1 MLAEMQNELG
11 SVQDV
16 IKFTK
21 ENIDALN
28 QRFCK
33 VKPGKEKFFN
43 TTNFSHSSFFIF
55 STENLL
61 GGI

>member
-1 MLAEMQNELG
+1 MENDNNLLVEMQHELG

-28 QRFCK
+28 QRFCR
-33 VKPGKEKFFN
+33 VKPGKKF
-43 TTNFSHSSFFIF
+43 TSYMY
-55 STENLL
+55 EYP
-61 GGI
+61 

>member
-1 MLAEMQNELG
+1 MDSNNDVLLAEMQHELG

-28 QRFCK
+28 QRFCR
-33 VKPGKEKFFN
+33 VKPGKDFFPY
-43 TTNFSHSSFFIF
+43 TPYQH
-55 STENLL
+55 
-61 GGI
+61 

>member
-1 MLAEMQNELG
+1 MESNDNNALAEMQHELG

-28 QRFCK
+28 QRFCR
-33 VKPGKEKFFN
+33 VKPGKKN
-43 TTNFSHSSFFIF
+43 
-55 STENLL
+55 
-61 GGI
+61 

>member
-1 MLAEMQNELG
+1 MSSNDVLLQEMQHELG

-28 QRFCK
+28 TRFCK
-33 VKPGKEKFFN
+33 VKPGKKKK
-43 TTNFSHSSFFIF
+43 
-55 STENLL
+55 
-61 GGI
+61 

>member
-1 MLAEMQNELG
+1 MESNESTLSEMQHELG

-28 QRFCK
+28 QRFSK
-33 VKPGKEKFFN
+33 VKPGRK
-43 TTNFSHSSFFIF
+43 IY
-55 STENLL
+55 
-61 GGI
+61 

>member
-1 MLAEMQNELG
+1 MDSNDSTLTEMQHELD
-11 SVQDV
+11 SVQNV

-33 VKPGKEKFFN
+33 IKPGRKMN
-43 TTNFSHSSFFIF
+43 
-55 STENLL
+55 
-61 GGI
+61 